1 MRDLINREDAI
12 KWFEPYAGRGLKIPV
27 ETVIQNLKDIPS
39 AEPQI
44 FTWGK
49 EVHEYCK
56 RNCGESKARMRD
68 GDRFIVCGQAN
79 DEVCISLRK
88 CPLDKW
94 IAGEGF
100 HIFPMDEP
108 QTDCAWKKGAE

>member
-1 MRDLINREDAI
+1 MR
-12 KWFEPYAGRGLKIPV
+12 
-27 ETVIQNLKDIPS
+27 VIDIEQCHY
-39 AEPQI
+39 EPQI

-56 RNCGESKARMRD
+56 RNCGESKVRTRD

-79 DEVCISLRK
+79 DEICISLRK

-94 IAGEGF
+94 VAGEGF
-100 HIFPMDEP
+100 HILPMDEP
-108 QTDCAWKKGAE
+108 QGEWIVENGKGGYNGSKVTTDIR